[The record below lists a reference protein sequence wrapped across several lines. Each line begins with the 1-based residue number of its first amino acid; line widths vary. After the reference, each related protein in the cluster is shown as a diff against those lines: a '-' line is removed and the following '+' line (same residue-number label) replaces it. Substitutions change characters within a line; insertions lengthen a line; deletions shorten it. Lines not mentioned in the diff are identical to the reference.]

1 MAVLALFL
9 VACVAAVVFVARP
22 ATKPKATG
30 GAALRVGLV
39 KPQSLDPA
47 QARTVD
53 ELLLADQLFD
63 SLTAWDPK
71 TLEPIPSIAASWTAS
86 DDQQHFD
93 FHLKPGA
100 QFANGRPITAADVKY
115 TLERIARKDSAS
127 SVYDLLEPI
136 AGYAPVAIDGTATD
150 LAGITAPSDDLVHI
164 DLDQP
169 MALLPSL
176 LGSPAFGI
184 VAKEAVEAPP
194 PAPVFAEQ
202 PVGSGP
208 YKIVRRSTDRIELA
222 AVRRSAVRTPTVT
235 VDLFADKTASYQAFT
250 GGRLDLSQV
259 PPERASQA
267 ATQYGRA
274 HFKPYVAE
282 LFYGF
287 NLKSPTFADVRF
299 REAIIR
305 AVNRKAIISAIYA
318 DTVRPMGGFIVDG
331 VPGHQADVCGD
342 RCAYD
347 PDKARALIAEVFAG
361 AAPPEVPIDYDE
373 DKTQEAVAKAIQTD
387 LAAVGVTATLR
398 SKPLA
403 DYQNFADGGEQ
414 QLFRLGW
421 IAAYPS
427 ADAFL
432 TPLFVTNFPSNL
444 TGFSSPAVDD
454 LLRSARADGDAARRV
469 EKFQAAERAIFD
481 QLPVLPIAQFDFQ
494 VVVTPRVRGL
504 TLSSAGSFDASK
516 VSVDGKP

>member
-1 MAVLALFL
+1 MV
-9 VACVAAVVFVARP
+9 AVVLLAAACP
-22 ATKPKATG
+22 TKKSKVIG
-30 GAALRVGLV
+30 GPVLRVGLV
-39 KPQSLDPA
+39 KPQSLDPS

-71 TLEPIPSIAASWTAS
+71 TLEPVPSVAASWTVS

-93 FHLKPGA
+93 FHLRPGTK
-100 QFANGRPITAADVKY
+100 FANGRAITATDVKY
-115 TLERIARKDSAS
+115 TLERIAKKDSAS

-136 AGYAPVAIDGTATD
+136 AGYAAVAIDGTATD
-150 LAGITAPSDDLVHI
+150 LAGVTAPSDDVVHI

-169 MALLPSL
+169 MALLPTL

-184 VAKEAVEAPP
+184 VPKEAVEAAA
-194 PAPVFAEQ
+194 PAAAFAEQ

-208 YKIVRRSTDRIELA
+208 FKIL
-222 AVRRSAVRTPTVT
+222 RRSADRVELRAVQRAAARTPAVT
-235 VDLFADKTASYQAFT
+235 VDFFADKAASYQAFT
-250 GGRLDLSQV
+250 RGRLDFSQV

-287 NLKSPTFADVRF
+287 NLKSATFSDVRF
-299 REAIIR
+299 REAVIR
-305 AVNRKAIISAIYA
+305 AVNRKAIITSIYA

-331 VPGHQADVCGD
+331 IPGHQPDVCGD
-342 RCAYD
+342 RCTYD
-347 PDKARALIAEVFAG
+347 PDKARALIAEAFAG
-361 AAPPEVPIDYDE
+361 APPPEVAIDYDE
-373 DKTQEAVAKAIQTD
+373 DKTQESVAKAIQSD

-403 DYQNFADGGEQ
+403 DYQNFAVGGEQ

-444 TGFSSPAVDD
+444 TGFSSSAVDD
-454 LLRSARADGDAARRV
+454 LLRSARADGDPAHRL
-469 EKFQAAERAIFD
+469 EKYQAAERAVFD

-494 VVVTPRVRGL
+494 VVVSSRVRGL